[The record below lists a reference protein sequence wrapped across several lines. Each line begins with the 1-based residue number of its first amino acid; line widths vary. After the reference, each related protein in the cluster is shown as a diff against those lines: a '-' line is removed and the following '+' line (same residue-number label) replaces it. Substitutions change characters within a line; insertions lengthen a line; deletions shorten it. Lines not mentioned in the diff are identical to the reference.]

1 MYNKGDG
8 IKATVLLL
16 LYLVLPD
23 SRQYSKRGAS
33 IKLVF
38 SIQLVCSQG

>member
-1 MYNKGDG
+1 MYNSGAG

-23 SRQYSKRGAS
+23 SRQYSKCGAS

-38 SIQLVCSQG
+38 SIHLVCLQG

>member
-8 IKATVLLL
+8 NKATVLLP
-16 LYLVLPD
+16 LYLVLPN
-23 SRQYSKRGAS
+23 SRQYSKCGAS

-38 SIQLVCSQG
+38 SIQLVCLQG